1 MKIATVIL
9 GLLLVGVLSAQTESH
24 FWHPFAGQQADQSRT
39 PRSSTASEQ
48 SKTDPAKE
56 ADIRRLLELTGAKT
70 LALQTMSTMEQ
81 SIKPLMTNSLPPG
94 EYRDK
99 LIDLFFAKFRSKADV
114 QRLVDIAVP
123 VYDKYLSGE
132 EVKGLIKFYETPLGQ
147 KTVKTL
153 PQLIGEI
160 QGQTRAWGE
169 NLGRESM
176 LEVLA
181 EHPELEQAMEAAQ
194 KASQPQ

>member
-1 MKIATVIL
+1 MRIVTALL

-24 FWHPFAGQQADQSRT
+24 FQRPFAVVQADQHET
-39 PRSSTASEQ
+39 AGASTTSGQ
-48 SKTDPAKE
+48 SKIDPAKE
-56 ADIRRLLELTGAKT
+56 ADIRRLLELSGAKT
-70 LALQTMSTMEQ
+70 LAVQTMNTMQE
-81 SIKPLMTNSLPPG
+81 SIKPIMSNSLPPG
-94 EYRDK
+94 DYRDK
-99 LIDLFFAKFRSKADV
+99 LIDLFFEKFRSKADV
-114 QRLVDIAVP
+114 QHLMDIAVP

-153 PQLIGEI
+153 PQMIGEI
-160 QGQTRAWGE
+160 QEQTKDWGE

-181 EHPELEQAMEAAQ
+181 EHPELEKAMEAAQ
-194 KASQPQ
+194 KSQQP